1 MRLWGPQCF
10 SCPGSLESKIK
21 QTTQK
26 KNNKKNPVLNKEKE
40 RIKLCGLLI
49 RLFIRLL
56 IITRILSN

>member
-10 SCPGSLESKIK
+10 SCPGSLKSKIK

-26 KNNKKNPVLNKEKE
+26 KKNPVLNKEKE

>member
-21 QTTQK
+21 QTTH
-26 KNNKKNPVLNKEKE
+26 KKNPVLNKEKE
-40 RIKLCGLLI
+40 RINLCGLLI